1 VFAEE
6 KLHLL
11 ALPAHPFDGY
21 KESIVRVTSQLLI
34 SFDATVTALMPWL
47 LGKQATVQTY
57 AGRIIVVQS
66 DTVVGD
72 HLRHFGRDK
81 VIYDPWHYL
90 AVLAQKPGA
99 LRNGAPFRRWALPET
114 MSDVRTML
122 EGRSGGDREF
132 VGILSVV
139 GRYGLDPVATACNQ
153 AISDKTVSRD
163 VILSILSRMHDK
175 PQPEPVELSSQL
187 PILTLIPVVECS
199 RYDRLLTGGVYG
211 TA

>member
-1 VFAEE
+1 MELGGVPVKVKEKTVDQVFAEE

-11 ALPAHPFDGY
+11 ALPAYPFDGY
-21 KESIVRVTSQLLI
+21 TESIVRVTPQLLI
-34 SFDATVTALMPWL
+34 SFDRNRYSVDAMAVGKTATVR
-47 LGKQATVQTY
+47 TY
-57 AGRIIVVQS
+57 AGRIIVVQN

-90 AVLAQKPGA
+90 AVLTQKPGA
-99 LRNGAPFRRWALPET
+99 LRNGAPFRRWALPEAW
-114 MSDVRTML
+114 TML

-139 GRYGLDPVATACNQ
+139 GRYGLDPVETACNQ
-153 AISDKTVSRD
+153 AIADKTVSSD
-163 VILSILSRMHDK
+163 VILSILSRMHDE

-187 PILTLIPVVECS
+187 PILTLIPVV
-199 RYDRLLTGGVYG
+199 D
-211 TA
+211 